1 MPPKRPTYALTVAPL
16 LKFTVLRLALFVAA
30 LAVLALFGARGWLL
44 LLLAAVV
51 SLALSYVLLRGPRAE
66 LAAAIE
72 QRTARRLGSDEQAED
87 AEAEA
92 ATDTND
98 GDGDGDTGGRAPR

>member
-1 MPPKRPTYALTVAPL
+1 MLPPPATYAWTVAPL

-30 LAVLALFGARGWLL
+30 LAALALTGARGWLL

-72 QRTARRLGSDEQAED
+72 QRTARRLSSDEQAED
-87 AEAEA
+87 AQVDAVDE
-92 ATDTND
+92 D
-98 GDGDGDTGGRAPR
+98 GDQEGRGESR

>member
-1 MPPKRPTYALTVAPL
+1 MAPL

-30 LAVLALFGARGWLL
+30 LAVLALMGAGGWLL

-72 QRTARRLGSDEQAED
+72 QRTARRLSADEQAED
-87 AEAEA
+87 ADVDA
-92 ATDTND
+92 ADED
-98 GDGDGDTGGRAPR
+98 GDEDGRGDGR